1 MADQFTPFLGRKN
14 KPSCKTQALPVDA
27 ENGTAIT
34 DKSEPRQSNA
44 QN

>member
-1 MADQFTPFLGRKN
+1 MADQFTPFFGRKN

-34 DKSEPRQSNA
+34 DKAEPRQNNA